1 MKVLV
6 TGSAGF
12 IGFHVC
18 MKLLEDG
25 YQVVGLDNIN
35 DYYDPKLK
43 KARLDILLKHP
54 KSENFSFIKEDIS
67 NSKKIK
73 QIFDTQKFSY
83 VIHLAAQAGVRYSIN
98 NPEAYVK
105 SNLIGFMSILEAC
118 KASKIKHLIF
128 ASSSSVY
135 GMSEDQPFKIDSETS
150 RPVSMYAATKKS
162 NEVLAYSYSSLYNMP
177 ITGLRFFTVYGPWG
191 RPDMAYFKFTES
203 IFQNKSID
211 IYNNGN
217 MKRDFTYIDDV
228 VDGLVK
234 LINKPPKS
242 SSDNNV
248 DSVSYRILNIGNN
261 KPENLNDFV
270 TIIESECGK
279 KAVRN
284 ILPMQLG
291 DVTSTYA
298 DIEEIKKLTGFMPK
312 TNLNAGIREFVSWYK
327 MYFKIQ

>member
-191 RPDMAYFKFTES
+191 
-203 IFQNKSID
+203 
-211 IYNNGN
+211 
-217 MKRDFTYIDDV
+217 
-228 VDGLVK
+228 GL
-234 LINKPPKS
+234 IW
-242 SSDNNV
+242 
-248 DSVSYRILNIGNN
+248 RTLN
-261 KPENLNDFV
+261 LQSQF
-270 TIIESECGK
+270 
-279 KAVRN
+279 
-284 ILPMQLG
+284 
-291 DVTSTYA
+291 
-298 DIEEIKKLTGFMPK
+298 
-312 TNLNAGIREFVSWYK
+312 
-327 MYFKIQ
+327 FKIKA

>member
-162 NEVLAYSYSSLYNMP
+162 NEVLAYSYSF
-177 ITGLRFFTVYGPWG
+177 I
-191 RPDMAYFKFTES
+191 
-203 IFQNKSID
+203 
-211 IYNNGN
+211 
-217 MKRDFTYIDDV
+217 
-228 VDGLVK
+228 
-234 LINKPPKS
+234 
-242 SSDNNV
+242 
-248 DSVSYRILNIGNN
+248 
-261 KPENLNDFV
+261 
-270 TIIESECGK
+270 
-279 KAVRN
+279 
-284 ILPMQLG
+284 
-291 DVTSTYA
+291 
-298 DIEEIKKLTGFMPK
+298 
-312 TNLNAGIREFVSWYK
+312 
-327 MYFKIQ
+327 